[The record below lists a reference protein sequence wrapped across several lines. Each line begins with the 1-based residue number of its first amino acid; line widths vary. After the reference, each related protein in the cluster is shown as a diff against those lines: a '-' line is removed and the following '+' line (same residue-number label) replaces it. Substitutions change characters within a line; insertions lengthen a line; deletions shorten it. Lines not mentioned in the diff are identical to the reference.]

1 MGDPQQEEKC
11 ATVQWRTSARLFR
24 VGQVIRL
31 DTITNN
37 IRSPAICNRK
47 YHHKKLR
54 RKKQSTCEDKVDIQ
68 SILRSSESS
77 GESSGMR
84 HNASDANSLT
94 AAKQPSRNVDIQMWQ
109 RSQERTSLL
118 RKGEKRVAFIAVVSM
133 LIGFVAIKSFVSVG
147 EKWRIS
153 SDSVGEQPS

>member
-1 MGDPQQEEKC
+1 M
-11 ATVQWRTSARLFR
+11 ATSARLFR

-118 RKGEKRVAFIAVVSM
+118 RKGEKRYHSQLLKVLNALI
-133 LIGFVAIKSFVSVG
+133 IGFHAVYSGVTSI
-147 EKWRIS
+147 RIPVTVRLYTFKN
-153 SDSVGEQPS
+153 DGQ